1 MVRQRRAA
9 VCAIVHKPRGD
20 PGGRSHTG
28 RGPAARVRCNMRR
41 MAKRQNDDLRQ
52 WAVIGAEHRL
62 LQIAEEAAA
71 IFQAFPELRDR
82 GFMADESKSA
92 TTRRRGKTRSGAAA
106 KPRPRRQLSAAGR
119 KRIGDAQRR
128 RWAKQK
134 RAAQKAKRA

>member
-1 MVRQRRAA
+1 
-9 VCAIVHKPRGD
+9 
-20 PGGRSHTG
+20 
-28 RGPAARVRCNMRR
+28 MRR

-62 LQIAEEAAA
+62 LQIAEEAAV

-82 GFMADESKSA
+82 GFMADEGKRA
-92 TTRRRGKTRSGAAA
+92 GGRARGDKTDAVPAPERKRRR
-106 KPRPRRQLSAAGR
+106 LSAAAR

-134 RAAQKAKRA
+134 RSGIKGTRG